1 MKSLLIALL
10 PFAFVLSGCKV
21 NEGEAYEKDKAPEE
35 RSEYVGTEGLAQA
48 QKDKLYLMDK
58 ELRDKCND
66 AKISHAVAKSN
77 NNEKEAQA
85 QKAIMANTCKGK

>member
-1 MKSLLIALL
+1 MKRLLIAVL
-10 PFAFVLSGCKV
+10 PLAFVLSGCKV

-35 RSEYVGTEGLAQA
+35 RSEYVGTEGLVQA
-48 QKDKLYLMDK
+48 QKDKQYLMGK

-66 AKISHAVAKSN
+66 AKISYAVAKSN

-85 QKAIMANTCKGK
+85 QKAIIANTCKGK

>member
-1 MKSLLIALL
+1 MRSLIIAALSFCL
-10 PFAFVLSGCKV
+10 FLSGCQV

-35 RSEYVGTEGLAQA
+35 RTEYNGAEGIAQA

-66 AKISHAVAKSN
+66 AKISYAVAKSN
-77 NNEKEAQA
+77 QNEKEAQA
-85 QKAIMANTCKGK
+85 QKAIIANNCKD

>member
-1 MKSLLIALL
+1 MKRLLIAVL
-10 PFAFVLSGCKV
+10 PLVFVLFGCKV

-66 AKISHAVAKSN
+66 AKISYAVAKSN

-85 QKAIMANTCKGK
+85 QKAIMSNTC

>member
-1 MKSLLIALL
+1 MKGLLIAVIPLTVLL
-10 PFAFVLSGCKV
+10 AGCKV
-21 NEGEAYEKDKAPEE
+21 NEGEAYEKDKSAEE

-48 QKDKLYLMDK
+48 QEDKVYLMDK

-66 AKISHAVAKSN
+66 AKISYAVAKSN

-85 QKAIMANTCKGK
+85 QKAIIANTCKGK